1 MLSKLI
7 CLPLQDTA
15 VSFMRIILPMRAL
28 KREKLVKD
36 TRIEPFSGEN
46 QFQSLHW
53 NESLYLMMCM
63 EEALAQKVL
72 TGELTMEEAL
82 KKDNPKKVKDRIIW
96 TPIAISTDTVARILN
111 LREKFGMRWVVDMDD
126 NFFDVSKD
134 NPGADKAVQA
144 KRYIERCLSLADG
157 LTVSVPSLKK
167 LYAPYNNHIYVM
179 PNGLDFYKP
188 YMGNDPITGKGTKKS
203 WEELRTKKRKK
214 NKRVRIGWEGAYG
227 HRADLSLVAPVI
239 AQLQKDYEIDFVT
252 FGWNP
257 PNIKSEWHDWV
268 GFPAY
273 PEKLAS
279 LNLDIGVAPLVDS
292 GYNRCKSNLRYLE
305 YSALGI
311 PTVLSPTENQKGMV
325 ALEASTPFE
334 WYNHLEKL
342 ILDEQYRKE
351 LGEKAN
357 VFVKENYD
365 ARKFSP
371 GLAEWFSKL
380 PRRED
385 IAPDKLQA

>member
-63 EEALAQKVL
+63 EERLAQKVL

-82 KKDNPKKVKDRIIW
+82 KKDDPKKVKDRIIW

-111 LREKFGMRWVVDMDD
+111 LREKFGLRWVVDMDD
-126 NFFDVSKD
+126 NFFDVSTD
-134 NPGADKAVQA
+134 NPGASKAAQS
-144 KRYIERCLSLADG
+144 KRHIERCLSLADG

-188 YMGNDPITGKGTKKS
+188 YMGNDPISKRGAKKS

-227 HRADLSLVAPVI
+227 HKADLSLIAPI
-239 AQLQKDYEIDFVT
+239 ITQLQKDYEIDFVT

-325 ALEASTPFE
+325 ALEAETPFD

-357 VFVKENYD
+357 TFVKENYD

-371 GLAEWFSKL
+371 GLAEWFKKL
-380 PRRED
+380 PRRTD
-385 IAPDKLQA
+385 IAPDKLKA